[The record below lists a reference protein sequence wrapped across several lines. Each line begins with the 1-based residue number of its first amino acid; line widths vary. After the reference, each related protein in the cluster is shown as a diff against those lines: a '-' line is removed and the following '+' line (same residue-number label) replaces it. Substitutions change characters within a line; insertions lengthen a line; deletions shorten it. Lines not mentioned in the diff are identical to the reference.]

1 MQLNKNDLIKDGE
14 IIFAVFCVLG
24 SVVYVKQVS
33 DVKDSPAYDL
43 KEVLKHY
50 RKIEIM
56 IKWNQRDFSRLNK
69 TCNNKQSRCEPDLQR
84 MENQVPYIEWI
95 INYGK
100 IEYRDMM

>member
-33 DVKDSPAYDL
+33 DVNSSPAYEL
-43 KEVLKHY
+43 EEVLKYY

-56 IKWNQRDFSRLNK
+56 EK
-69 TCNNKQSRCEPDLQR
+69 
-84 MENQVPYIEWI
+84 
-95 INYGK
+95 
-100 IEYRDMM
+100 